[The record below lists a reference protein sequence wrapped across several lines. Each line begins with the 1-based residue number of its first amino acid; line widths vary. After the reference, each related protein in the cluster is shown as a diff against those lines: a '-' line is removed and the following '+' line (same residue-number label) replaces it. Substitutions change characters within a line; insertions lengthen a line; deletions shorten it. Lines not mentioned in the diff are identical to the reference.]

1 MRYYIHQ
8 IADILSAQSKIFYN
22 SEIKNLLIDSRSLS
36 EAAGTLFFA
45 LHTQHNDGHKYVK
58 DVYDRG
64 VRNFVIQ
71 PGYGE
76 LEMLPD
82 ANVLVV
88 PDSLKALQ
96 QLATYHR
103 NRFNIPII
111 GITGSNGKTVV
122 KEWLYQLLHQY
133 FNITRSPRSYNSQI
147 GVPLSIWQLNEVS
160 KLGIFEA
167 GISLPGEME
176 RLEPMI
182 RPTIGILTNIGE
194 AHQENFNSL
203 QQKCLEK
210 LQLFHHSELLIAE
223 AENYTLQDCL
233 KNFNFSG
240 KLFLWSKQNRQAKLF
255 ISNIKKNADN
265 TFLEYI
271 FEEKTESITIPFID
285 DASVENA
292 IHCLAILLALNIP
305 EKRFEE
311 LEPVAM
317 RLEVKKGINNCTL
330 INDSY
335 NSDINSLD
343 IALDFMMRRSLDKKN
358 KTVLIL
364 SDVQQSGV
372 APDVFYKNVARLI
385 EKKRVTRLIGIGK
398 DISANADQFSI
409 EKEFYTST
417 KDFLYSDRI
426 RSIRDSIVLIKGSR
440 LFRFEKISEQLEER
454 AHETILEVN
463 LDAIIHNYKYF
474 NSKLKSSTKIDC
486 MVKAFGYGVGSYEL
500 AKTLQDQAGDYLS
513 VALAD
518 EGAEL
523 RREGITM
530 PIMVM
535 NPEMTSFNT
544 LFEYNLEPEIY
555 SFKILDA
562 MIRESERRGITE
574 FPVHIKFDTGMHR
587 LGFDAEDMDEL
598 ISRLYKQKGLKVRSV
613 FSHLAGSDSDQLDYY
628 TELQAERFQKITDEF
643 REKLGYN
650 FMKHILNSA
659 GIERFPQYQFDM
671 VRLGIGLY
679 GISGVAPQALQPV
692 ASLKTT
698 ILQIK
703 KLKKGETVGYNR
715 NGVLD
720 RDSHIACLPLGY
732 ADGLDRRLGN
742 RFGHVYINGTLCPI
756 IGNVCMDL
764 CMVDVTDIDAKE
776 GDTAIIFGKEIP
788 VEDIAKQLNTIPYEI
803 LTSIPA
809 RVKRVYFR
817 E

>member
-1 MRYYIHQ
+1 
-8 IADILSAQSKIFYN
+8 
-22 SEIKNLLIDSRSLS
+22 
-36 EAAGTLFFA
+36 
-45 LHTQHNDGHKYVK
+45 
-58 DVYDRG
+58 
-64 VRNFVIQ
+64 
-71 PGYGE
+71 
-76 LEMLPD
+76 
-82 ANVLVV
+82 VLVV
-88 PDSLKALQ
+88 PDTLQALQ
-96 QLATYHR
+96 LLATHHR
-103 NRFNIPII
+103 NRFNIPVI

-122 KEWLYQLLHQY
+122 KEWLYQLLHQH

-147 GVPLSIWQLNEVS
+147 GVPLSVWKMDETTELS
-160 KLGIFEA
+160 IFEA

-176 RLEPMI
+176 RLEPI
-182 RPTIGILTNIGE
+182 VRPTIGILTNIGE
-194 AHQENFNSL
+194 AHQENFDSL
-203 QQKCLEK
+203 QQKCMEK
-210 LQLFHHSELLIAE
+210 LQLFRHSELLIAE
-223 AENYTLQDCL
+223 AENPILQTCL
-233 KNFNFSG
+233 PAFNFPG
-240 KLFLWSKQNRQAKLF
+240 KFFFWSKQDKKAELF
-255 ISNIKKNADN
+255 ILNIQKNANN
-265 TFLEYI
+265 TILEFI
-271 FEEKTESITIPFID
+271 FDEKKDIITIPFID

-292 IHCLAILLALNIP
+292 IHCLAILLALNIA
-305 EKRFEE
+305 EKRFDE

-330 INDSY
+330 INDTY

-372 APDVFYKNVARLI
+372 TPDVFYKKVARLV
-385 EKKRVTRLIGIGK
+385 EKKRVQRIIGIGK
-398 DISANADQFSI
+398 DISMNAGQFTI
-409 EKEFYTST
+409 EKEFYAST
-417 KDFLYSDRI
+417 KDFLYSDSI

-440 LFRFEKISEQLEER
+440 LFRFEKIAERLEER
-454 AHETILEVN
+454 AHETVLEVD

-474 NSKLKSSTKIDC
+474 NSKLKPATKINC

-523 RREGITM
+523 RHEGIAM
-530 PIMVM
+530 PIIVM
-535 NPEMTSFNT
+535 NPEMTSFNL

-555 SFKILDA
+555 NFNILDA
-562 MIRESERRGITE
+562 MIREAGRRGITD
-574 FPVHIKFDTGMHR
+574 FPVHIKLDTGMHR
-587 LGFDAEDMDEL
+587 LGFDPEDIDNL
-598 ISRLYKQKGLKVRSV
+598 ISRLQKQKGLKVRSV
-613 FSHLAGSDSDQLDYY
+613 FSHLAGSDSKQLDDY
-628 TELQAERFQKITDEF
+628 TELQVQQFLKIENEF
-643 REKLGYN
+643 RKKLGYD

-679 GISGVAPQALQPV
+679 GISSISSPVPKPV

-720 RDSHIACLPLGY
+720 RDSLIACLPVGY

-742 RFGHVYINGTLCPI
+742 RFGNVFINGSRCSI
-756 IGNVCMDL
+756 IGNICMDL
-764 CMVDVTDIDAKE
+764 CMVDVTDIKAKE
-776 GDTAIIFGKEIP
+776 GDTAVVFGKEIP
-788 VEDIAKQLNTIPYEI
+788 VEELAKQLNTIPYEI